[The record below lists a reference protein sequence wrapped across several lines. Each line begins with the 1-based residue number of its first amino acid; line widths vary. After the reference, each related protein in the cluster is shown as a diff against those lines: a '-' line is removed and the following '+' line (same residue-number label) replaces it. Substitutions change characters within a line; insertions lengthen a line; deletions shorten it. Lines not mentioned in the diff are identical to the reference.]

1 MRTKKTF
8 LNFITDVVPLAII
21 SFLGIYKLKVFINVL
36 GNETLGLY
44 QLYSQIMVYIALVD
58 GGLGSALLYSLY
70 KPNSSKDDEKFNAIV
85 AGAYRI
91 FALIGIIIFGITLL
105 ASPFISLFIKNS
117 VFSNQYLMI
126 TFLCFSLSNIV
137 EYFFVPYR
145 TIFEVKEKKYIVNI
159 CLQVGQIILSVTEII
174 MLLLGFN
181 FILILLMH
189 SVIKLLSNIVIA
201 ILCRKIYPNIKM
213 NSKNRDYGFTK
224 QLKHLV
230 FHKINGLVSY
240 NIDVIIIS
248 KILGLASVAIYST
261 YNYIINMFRN
271 ILGKISSSLTA
282 IIGNYL
288 VTNNKEKTYS
298 LYLEFNNLMF
308 FIATILCVPL
318 FFALNGFIDLWYDG
332 KIETSIFLSLA
343 FSIYLFV
350 YIIKSPTTTFVTAA
364 GLFKET
370 KVCALTDTLI
380 NLTLSILLVFKFG
393 ISGVIVATTISAFIA
408 EICMKTSVV
417 YKNIF
422 SKKSLLYHVE
432 NIKFV
437 VITVLDVLIGLL
449 LFNYI
454 SINNILIWFIVFSV
468 YFIVN
473 SLLVFLIYKIFGQAG
488 FVNRLKSFKKE
499 K

>member
-1 MRTKKTF
+1 
-8 LNFITDVVPLAII
+8 
-21 SFLGIYKLKVFINVL
+21 
-36 GNETLGLY
+36 
-44 QLYSQIMVYIALVD
+44 
-58 GGLGSALLYSLY
+58 
-70 KPNSSKDDEKFNAIV
+70 
-85 AGAYRI
+85 
-91 FALIGIIIFGITLL
+91 
-105 ASPFISLFIKNS
+105 
-117 VFSNQYLMI
+117 
-126 TFLCFSLSNIV
+126 
-137 EYFFVPYR
+137 
-145 TIFEVKEKKYIVNI
+145 
-159 CLQVGQIILSVTEII
+159 
-174 MLLLGFN
+174 
-181 FILILLMH
+181 MH

-213 NSKNRDYGFTK
+213 NSKNKDYGFTK

-370 KVCALTDTLI
+370 KVCAFTDTLI

-393 ISGVIVATTISAFIA
+393 IPGVIVATTISAFIA